1 MGDYRYG
8 EYQIRATSLKIMQL
22 FYLLSLDDDVTLE
35 MVADQSLVNELPAE
49 APTDTQIDASLLD
62 IVDTSKEEQVII
74 EELESEI
81 LTALGASTSEGP
93 EYGEKIHENLAQLWL
108 PLLKKGLPKEEKE
121 KLLKDLLVPLNCN
134 LLQAPKLNPEISAA
148 ITESTRNRDKKLVS
162 CQQQLGAGVTAVN
175 RAMDLLLNKEFDK
188 IKVIKH
194 LSDACRIL
202 SDLHHRDSQTRI
214 KLITPSL
221 DKSFLN
227 IIQDT
232 CRDETLFG
240 TKLSE
245 KIKASKTVEKQGLQ
259 IKKTFVT
266 STAPSTSTNT
276 RPLQSRGNWGAPPRY
291 PPGRGGRGGNRKPT
305 PMYTRKPPATSPAQA
320 KYPAKTQTRNQA
332 QS

>member
-1 MGDYRYG
+1 M
-8 EYQIRATSLKIMQL
+8 
-22 FYLLSLDDDVTLE
+22 LSLDDSGTLE
-35 MVADQSLVNELPAE
+35 MIADQPVAEQSLADEQPV
-49 APTDTQIDASLLD
+49 DTQIDASLQD
-62 IVDTSKEEQVII
+62 IVDLSKNVTVD
-74 EELESEI
+74 ELDSEI

-121 KLLKDLLVPLNCN
+121 KLLKDHLVPQNCN

-148 ITESTRNRDKKLVS
+148 VAESTRNRDKKLVS
-162 CQQQLGAGVTAVN
+162 SQQQLGAGITGIN

-188 IKVIKH
+188 MKVIKH

-240 TKLSE
+240 TKLPE
-245 KIKASKTVEKQGLQ
+245 KIKASKTIEKQGLQ
-259 IKKTFVT
+259 IKKSFGT
-266 STAPSTSTNT
+266 SAAPSTTAAP
-276 RPLQSRGNWGAPPRY
+276 RPPQLRGNWGAPPRY
-291 PPGRGGRGGNRKPT
+291 PPSRGGRGGMRKPA
-305 PMYTRKPPATSPAQA
+305 PASTRKPPATPSAQA
-320 KYPAKTQTRNQA
+320 KYPAKPQTRSQA

>member
-1 MGDYRYG
+1 M
-8 EYQIRATSLKIMQL
+8 
-22 FYLLSLDDDVTLE
+22 SLDDAGTPEVT
-35 MVADQSLVNELPAE
+35 ADQSLVNELPAE
-49 APTDTQIDASLLD
+49 TPTETQIDASLLD
-62 IVDTSKEEQVII
+62 IVDTHKDEEVVI
-74 EELESEI
+74 EELDSEI
-81 LTALGASTSEGP
+81 LTALGASTSDGP

-121 KLLKDLLVPLNCN
+121 KLLKDLLVPQNCN

-148 ITESTRNRDKKLVS
+148 VAESTRNRDKKLVS
-162 CQQQLGAGVTAVN
+162 SQQQLGAGVTAVN

-188 IKVIKH
+188 LKVIKH

-245 KIKASKTVEKQGLQ
+245 KIKASKTIEKQGLQ
-259 IKKTFVT
+259 IKKTFAT
-266 STAPSTSTNT
+266 STAPSTSANT
-276 RPLQSRGNWGAPPRY
+276 RPQQLRGNWGAPPRY
-291 PPGRGGRGGNRKPT
+291 PQNRGGRGGVRRPAAAN
-305 PMYTRKPPATSPAQA
+305 TRKPPATQPAQA
-320 KYPAKTQTRNQA
+320 KYPAKPQTRTQA
-332 QS
+332 QP